1 MENDDGIALLMY
13 KHERGGNVESNL
25 GKELFH
31 EPEIED
37 EESRRK
43 QRGKGNVEKWL
54 HMLLESTDGTADVE
68 KLDLN
73 YPPEPY
79 LMLEFFLGV
88 ILASELLRRRG
99 FSSSSPSEKYSSPF
113 QIRGLR
119 L

>member
-73 YPPEPY
+73 YPPESDDAY
-79 LMLEFFLGV
+79 
-88 ILASELLRRRG
+88 EL
-99 FSSSSPSEKYSSPF
+99 
-113 QIRGLR
+113 
-119 L
+119 